1 MSSAVAGKAGLSIQ
15 DLSATLAILANNGV
29 KGSDAGTSVKT
40 MLMRLMAPAE
50 DAAEAMAGV
59 GLSVRSFVNQ
69 DTGKMLPMIEVVGK
83 LNEALG
89 PLDEVAKKQVLA
101 KIFGADAI
109 RAALILGDVGV
120 GGFEEIQK
128 AMSSALSVGDKY
140 KVLQSGLAGAAG
152 TVLASLERMAVAISD
167 AVSPSLLEAA
177 TYASG
182 FASGLERLVASNK
195 EMVAFLA
202 QLSGGLIASGGAL
215 TGVGLAIQA
224 VSYGLGG
231 LSKAAY
237 VVVAPLALIVSTGF
251 SIAASFVGALASVV
265 AYATG
270 AVAAATATAAAWGL
284 ANVPLIA
291 MVGVFVALGGI
302 AAGVVA
308 GLLSGAMELT
318 EAFGNAM
325 QPSIE
330 RAGEAFVEIKR
341 IGVDAFGAIRDAI
354 AGGDL
359 EGAMQVAIA
368 GLQAVFSVGSR
379 AFLDSVDEWGVNLVN
394 AFDFYISQI
403 PFLRFLGK
411 DKYTFSVFGDSTSS
425 TTADTRADERFA
437 AMDNR
442 KADRETKASAAVDA
456 FNAIIQ
462 GKRVSPSQDVPLPPG
477 QSLPT
482 PSGMAGGTPFD
493 AVINDLRKHFTPFA
507 GEQSQAGGMA
517 IDLPPLVGLTPP
529 PPPPPTESMGAIAG
543 TFSSLNLGAVF
554 GGTSAAERTAKA
566 TEEIAMNTRN
576 MKFDTVTA

>member
-1 MSSAVAGKAGLSIQ
+1 
-15 DLSATLAILANNGV
+15 
-29 KGSDAGTSVKT
+29 
-40 MLMRLMAPAE
+40 
-50 DAAEAMAGV
+50 
-59 GLSVRSFVNQ
+59 
-69 DTGKMLPMIEVVGK
+69 MIEVVGK